1 MNLGNLGKMVTPTK
15 LGRNARTAV
24 ADHGEV
30 AIKSVTSWE
39 ILYNQLLKVGKS
51 ELGSWM
57 GKFVYW
63 CK

>member
-1 MNLGNLGKMVTPTK
+1 MIIPTK
-15 LGRNARTAV
+15 LGRNAGTAV

-39 ILYNQLLKVGKS
+39 ILYNQLVNVGKP

-57 GKFVYW
+57 GRFVYW